1 MEYLI
6 AGVVVTANNCSP
18 VSTTTVINLSPVST
32 TQAIKENPCQ
42 GLTTEQLI
50 AGVVDT
56 FDKRSFMNISAN
68 F

>member
-6 AGVVVTANNCSP
+6 AGVVVTADNCSP
-18 VSTTTVINLSPVST
+18 STTRVINLSPVST
-32 TQAIKENPCQ
+32 TQAINENPCQ

-56 FDKRSFMNISAN
+56 ADSFMNISAN